1 MKVTPATPIVGIV
14 AVATNRGYFLVGQ
27 DGGVFTFGPAGTV
40 TFLGSLPGRG
50 IHVNN
55 IIGMAATPSG
65 NGYWLV
71 SATGTVYA
79 FGAAQQNLG
88 AAKGTPSPVS
98 AIAGTATG
106 GGYWITTQNGAVYA
120 FGNAK
125 KPSPG
130 TLPAISDTPAH
141 PVIGIV
147 PTANTTAYWLL
158 GSDGGIFTFAP
169 PGLTLFYGSLPG
181 VGVHVT
187 NIAAAVPN

>member
-1 MKVTPATPIVGIV
+1 M
-14 AVATNRGYFLVGQ
+14 
-27 DGGVFTFGPAGTV
+27 
-40 TFLGSLPGRG
+40 
-50 IHVNN
+50 NN

-88 AAKGTPSPVS
+88 TAKGTPSPVS

-125 KPSPG
+125 KLTPG
-130 TLPAISDTPAH
+130 TLPAIKVTPAH

-158 GSDGGIFTFAP
+158 GSDGGIFSFAP

-187 NIAAAVPN
+187 NIVAAVPN

>member
-1 MKVTPATPIVGIV
+1 M
-14 AVATNRGYFLVGQ
+14 
-27 DGGVFTFGPAGTV
+27 
-40 TFLGSLPGRG
+40 
-50 IHVNN
+50 NN

-79 FGAAQQNLG
+79 FGAAQGNLG
-88 AAKGTPSPVS
+88 TAKGTPSPVS

-125 KPSPG
+125 KLTPG
-130 TLPAISDTPAH
+130 TLPAIKVTPAH

-158 GSDGGIFTFAP
+158 GSDGGIFSFSP

-181 VGVHVT
+181 VNVHVT
-187 NIAAAVPN
+187 NIVAAVPN